1 MALFVVGQS
10 AKKLLKAAHLS
21 GWVQLGLVALV
32 IFDVLRHLFLGSE
45 PESILMMAVG
55 AVALLA
61 NVTCLWLISG
71 HKDGGTHM

>member
-1 MALFVVGQS
+1 MGQS

-21 GWVQLGLVALV
+21 VWVQLGLSALV
-32 IFDVLRHLFLGSE
+32 IFDVLRHFFLGSE
-45 PESILMMAVG
+45 PESILMMAIG